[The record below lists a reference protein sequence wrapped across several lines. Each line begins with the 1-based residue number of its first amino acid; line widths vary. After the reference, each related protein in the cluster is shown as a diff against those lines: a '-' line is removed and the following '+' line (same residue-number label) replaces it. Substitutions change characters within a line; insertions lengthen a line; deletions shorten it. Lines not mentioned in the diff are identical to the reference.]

1 MLLEIKDISK
11 NYGEET
17 VLKSFDFSFDK
28 GNIVG
33 ILGPNGAGKS
43 TLMKIITGYIAPTSG
58 RVLVDGKMMSPSA
71 VDVKR
76 LIGYLPELNP
86 LYDDMYVPEY
96 LTFVAKCYGLSNVK
110 DKVED
115 VIERIGLSMVRNKTI
130 RQLSK
135 GFRQRVGIAAAVI
148 HSPKLLIL
156 DEPTSGLDPMQ
167 LIEIRQLIADLG
179 KDSLVLFSSH
189 IMQEV
194 EQICN
199 YIIILNHGNVVVSG
213 EKNALVEQ
221 YGSVEN
227 LFCQTLK

>member
-1 MLLEIKDISK
+1 MLLEIKNISK
-11 NYGEET
+11 CYGNEM
-17 VLKSFDFSFDK
+17 VLKPFNYSFDK
-28 GNIVG
+28 GSIVG

-58 RVLVDGKMMSPSA
+58 EVLIDGHPMSPSA

-76 LIGYLPELNP
+76 NIGYLPELNP

-96 LTFVAKCYGLSNVK
+96 LAFVAKCYNLKEVSATVNS
-110 DKVED
+110 
-115 VIERIGLSMVRNKTI
+115 VIERVGLSAVRSKTI

-135 GFRQRVGIAAAVI
+135 GYRQRVGIAAAVI

-213 EKNALVEQ
+213 EKDALVSQ

-227 LFCQTLK
+227 LFCDTLK

>member
-1 MLLEIKDISK
+1 MLLEIKNISK
-11 NYGEET
+11 CYGNEM
-17 VLKSFDFSFDK
+17 VLKPFNYSFDK
-28 GNIVG
+28 GSIVG

-58 RVLVDGKMMSPSA
+58 EVL
-71 VDVKR
+71 
-76 LIGYLPELNP
+76 I
-86 LYDDMYVPEY
+86 DDMYVPEY
-96 LTFVAKCYGLSNVK
+96 LAFVAKCYNLKEVSATVNS
-110 DKVED
+110 
-115 VIERIGLSMVRNKTI
+115 VIERVGLSAVRSKTI

-135 GFRQRVGIAAAVI
+135 GYRQRVGIAAAVI

-213 EKNALVEQ
+213 EKDALVSQ

-227 LFCQTLK
+227 LFCDTLK